1 MPSDIRIKD
10 LPIIPFIVGGE
21 SLPLDDSTN
30 GTTRS
35 DLNGLLSWIVGSL
48 PPATPTT
55 ELVYRPGG
63 PSVGNVFGS
72 FLVLF
77 FTALSLPAG
86 APFRIYLDGSF
97 TGGIVNIPAGPWNF
111 ISDYEIV
118 GVTGPVTGVPT
129 MQLADGCNFL
139 RWPSTIRNVV
149 VDDQNTILAA
159 FRAQGFGAQC
169 VTRLVDVVHQTSA
182 GLPLLY
188 TSTAGTDPKVYL
200 YRSTV
205 VGAPLVSSLAA
216 RLGLDIWVS
225 GGSVVGHDVLECTP
239 GGLVLTVDASSK
251 GSIQQAAAGAGE
263 FRTEWSSQSTFVY
276 RTSVPPYAANEFDD
290 WADLVSAVNSVS
302 GFITIVFPE
311 SITIP
316 QNVQYDADTQRVR
329 WLGGGNTGGG
339 GLRPKVT
346 GAPDTQVF
354 GVSVVEN
361 LTILVPDDTV
371 PGGGYF
377 HGPSGAA
384 EWSMAWVNAN
394 GEAAGATKS
403 VVLNDNG
410 GLCELKMFQN
420 SSFYFSG
427 GAPAV
432 TGTGPGSIVF
442 NMYDAASLDADMV
455 AADAAHNVTFRQ
467 LSPATGIGPQALIFN
482 PPTYFIGAR
491 DEVMQ
496 HTLGAD
502 AGAWVA
508 PPPATVQAAIA
519 RLALAVQGLL
529 GAPIP

>member
-1 MPSDIRIKD
+1 MPSDVRIKD
-10 LPIIPFIVGGE
+10 LSIVPFITGGE
-21 SLPLDDSTN
+21 NIPLDDTLN
-30 GTTRS
+30 GTTRT
-35 DLNGLLSWIVGSL
+35 DLFGLLSWITGSL
-48 PPATPTT
+48 PAPAPTT

-63 PSVGNVFGS
+63 PSVGNVFGN

-118 GVTGPVTGVPT
+118 GVTDPVTGVPT
-129 MQLADGCNFL
+129 MQLADGCNFT
-139 RWPSTIRNVV
+139 RWPSTLRNVV
-149 VDDQNTILAA
+149 VDDQNTVLPA
-159 FRAQGFGAQC
+159 FRAPGFGTQSI
-169 VTRLVDVVHQTSA
+169 TRLVDVVHQSSA

-188 TSTAGTDPKVYL
+188 TSTPGTDPKVYL
-200 YRSTV
+200 YRSS
-205 VGAPLVSSLAA
+205 ALSAFLVSSLAA
-216 RLGLDIWVS
+216 GLGLDIWVS
-225 GGSVVGHDVLECTP
+225 AGSVLGHNVLECNH

-251 GSIQQAAAGAGE
+251 GSIQQVAAGAGE

-276 RTSVPPYAANEFDD
+276 RTSVPPYNANEFDD
-290 WADLVSAVNSVS
+290 WADLQSAVS
-302 GFITIVFPE
+302 GVAGDITIVFPE
-311 SITIP
+311 SVTIP
-316 QNVQYDADTQRVR
+316 VDVLYSFDTQRVR

-339 GLRPKVT
+339 GLRPTVT
-346 GAPDTQVF
+346 GASDTQAR
-354 GVSVVEN
+354 GVTVVEN

-384 EWSMAWVNAN
+384 EWSMAWVNAD

-410 GLCELKMFQN
+410 GVCELKMFQN

-442 NMYDAASLDADMV
+442 NMYDAATIDVDMV

-467 LSPATGIGPQALIFN
+467 LSPATGIGTQALIFN
-482 PPTYFIGAR
+482 PPTYFIGPR
-491 DEVMQ
+491 DEVVQ
-496 HTLGAD
+496 HVLSTD
-502 AGAWVA
+502 AGKWAA
-508 PPPATVQAAIA
+508 PPPPTVQEAIA
-519 RLALAVQGLL
+519 RLANAVFGLL
-529 GAPIP
+529 GGPIP